1 MFANDIKVCDMIDIN
16 FNLLQLLPR
25 TGLELKYANLPI
37 KEACRR
43 CGIDRHTFILICNVY
58 TFNDYIP
65 SAETLEESSLEDIM
79 KYLHNS
85 HDSYTGIALKSLEN
99 ALSALIMPC
108 SEQQKEVVQ
117 KFFSDYEIELEK
129 HFSYEEENLFPYV
142 NSIISGCP
150 DSNYSIAEYEKRH
163 ENVDE
168 KLEDLKNIVMKY
180 LPEVCDNNL
189 RIDVLMSI
197 YHLQDDLKRHTY
209 VENNILVPIVS
220 RMEENGKWTI
230 RRK

>member
-1 MFANDIKVCDMIDIN
+1 M
-16 FNLLQLLPR
+16 
-25 TGLELKYANLPI
+25 
-37 KEACRR
+37 
-43 CGIDRHTFILICNVY
+43 
-58 TFNDYIP
+58 
-65 SAETLEESSLEDIM
+65 
-79 KYLHNS
+79 
-85 HDSYTGIALKSLEN
+85 
-99 ALSALIMPC
+99 
-108 SEQQKEVVQ
+108 VQ

-142 NSIISGCP
+142 NSIISGRP
-150 DSNYSIAEYEKRH
+150 NSNYSIAEYEKRH